1 MSTEYVNDDVVSDE
15 VHDCVIDNVDNEN
28 IEEDSSN
35 NVTEEANSQ
44 DEKNNTE
51 DEISK
56 LNKKINELND
66 SLLRTAAEFDNFK
79 KRTEK
84 EKSQIYSNAATNT
97 IKEFL
102 DVFDSLEKAGEIC
115 EKQPD
120 HDVSK
125 GIILTINQYKKA
137 FEKLNIT
144 EINPLNDIFD
154 PSMHNAVMHIE
165 DDKYAANIVCE
176 VFQKGYKINDNVIRF
191 AMVKVAN

>member
-1 MSTEYVNDDVVSDE
+1 MSTEYVNDEVVSDE
-15 VHDCVIDNVDNEN
+15 VNDDLTDNEN
-28 IEEDSSN
+28 IKDDTSSN
-35 NVTEEANSQ
+35 MNEETTSNSQ
-44 DEKNNTE
+44 QDDSE
-51 DEISK
+51 DEVSK
-56 LNKKINELND
+56 LNKKISELND
-66 SLLRTAAEFDNFK
+66 SFLRTAAEFDNFK

-84 EKSQIYSNAATNT
+84 EKSQIYNNATINT

-115 EKQPD
+115 ENQPD

-144 EINPLNDIFD
+144 EINPLNDVFD

-165 DDKYAANIVCE
+165 DDKYDKNIVCE
-176 VFQKGYKINDNVIRF
+176 VFQKGYKINDNIIRF